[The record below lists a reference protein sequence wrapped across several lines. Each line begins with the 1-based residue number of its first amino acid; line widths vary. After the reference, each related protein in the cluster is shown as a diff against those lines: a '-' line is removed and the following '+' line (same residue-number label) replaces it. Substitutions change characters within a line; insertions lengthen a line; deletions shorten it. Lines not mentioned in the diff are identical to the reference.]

1 MLDDENNTV
10 DEMSRYEKL
19 ARAELYISQ
28 QQIIIPLG
36 TNTTS
41 WMKKPYVKGMYPNP
55 GTLHPWKFVYI
66 ERDPSKWTADMET
79 IMKEE
84 DPTVNVPLKVMMTT
98 QEQKRNTKEIPVI
111 PLII

>member
-28 QQIIIPLG
+28 QQIIIPLA
-36 TNTTS
+36 TNGTS
-41 WMKKPYVKGMYPNP
+41 WMKKPYVKGLYPNP

-66 ERDPSKWTADMET
+66 ERDPSKWDTDVDNLLT
-79 IMKEE
+79 VK
-84 DPTVNVPLKVMMTT
+84 DPIVQNQLAAI
-98 QEQKRNTKEIPVI
+98 TKSQVAFEKSKASEKSVE
-111 PLII
+111 